1 VKKKKFTTNA
11 DQNEDMSL
19 QITSM
24 ADIFTII
31 LVFLLKSYSTGVSNV
46 SPSQGVLLPE
56 AKAQPQM
63 KDALKVEILKDSVLV
78 DQKPAVGLKNFAFTD
93 AAPKATSATGETGAT
108 GGDVSAEI
116 SKALMAQR
124 KNMTGNEIDS
134 HLLLLADQRTPYAT
148 LRRVMNSAAS
158 AGFVDLQLAVVQAD

>member
-1 VKKKKFTTNA
+1 VKKKKKFTNDA

-19 QITSM
+19 QVTSM

-31 LVFLLKSYSTGVSNV
+31 LVFLLKSYSTGVSNI

-63 KDALKVEILKDSVLV
+63 KDALKVEILRDSVLV
-78 DQKPAVGLKNFAFTD
+78 DQKQAVSLKNFSFINSD
-93 AAPKATSATGETGAT
+93 ANAVLAKEAPAT